1 MSGKKLSIAILGAL
15 LMSTTVCSQGVSA
28 AEIYELDPVVVTAQR
43 VENRDLQTPAS
54 VEVIDREEIE
64 KSGAEAVH
72 LKPYA
77 IHWACL
83 PARRCQMVSAWER

>member
-64 KSGAEAVH
+64 KSGAG
-72 LKPYA
+72 KPYA

-83 PARRCQMVSAWER
+83 PARRCQMVSAWDR

>member
-1 MSGKKLSIAILGAL
+1 MFWG
-15 LMSTTVCSQGVSA
+15 GVNA

-54 VEVIDREEIE
+54 VEVIDREK
-64 KSGAEAVH
+64 KSKRVVQAVH

>member
-15 LMSTTVCSQGVSA
+15 LMSTTVCSGGASA

-54 VEVIDREEIE
+54 VDVIDREEIE
-64 KSGAEAVH
+64 K
-72 LKPYA
+72 PYA
-77 IHWACL
+77 IHWVCL

>member
-15 LMSTTVCSQGVSA
+15 LMSTTVCSGGASA

-54 VEVIDREEIE
+54 VDVIDREEIE
-64 KSGAEAVH
+64 KSGAGSAFEALRNTLGVF
-72 LKPYA
+72 A
-77 IHWACL
+77 ST
-83 PARRCQMVSAWER
+83 QMPNGVSM